1 MTEVEVFSGICG
13 FRTIIRVEDLK
24 KYKATCIIESGCP
37 NHRKLAKI
45 LETVTLDVMDE
56 LFRKGKSQVL
66 QACEGIIPHRSC
78 PVPAAILKTLEVG
91 VGLALP
97 ADATITFIKAERNE
111 GRRLP
116 EVKNKF
122 RPNLPVR
129 PCVIL
134 DSLSW
139 ISQPARLSPGP

>member
-37 NHRKLAKI
+37 NHRKVAKI
-45 LETVTLDVMDE
+45 LETVTIDVMDE

-66 QACEGIIPHRSC
+66 QACEGVIPHRSC

-97 ADATITFIKAERNE
+97 ADATITFIKADKKR
-111 GRRLP
+111 GP
-116 EVKNKF
+116 K
-122 RPNLPVR
+122 
-129 PCVIL
+129 
-134 DSLSW
+134 
-139 ISQPARLSPGP
+139 APGGQE